1 MKRFGTS
8 FLLLAAAAPLAL
20 ATAAQAQDATS
31 SATSPDA
38 PQAAADADEAITVT
52 GSRLPST
59 DLTGPAPL
67 TILDRSEIEA
77 TGSTS
82 IGELVRELPVA
93 SASASDTAGRGNDG
107 SANVALRGLSAVNTL
122 VLVNGRR
129 MLSNSSAGTV
139 DLNSVPFEA
148 VDRVEVLQ
156 DGASA
161 VYGADAV
168 AGVVNIILR
177 RDYDGLLLKGGYGIS
192 SRGDLPNR
200 ELSGTFGRKF
210 DNGGFVFNA
219 SYRQTGGNLI
229 GDRPISR
236 DPDWR
241 SLGGRNFRDSA
252 PTTGTAFKGLDPTRP
267 GTIMILKDGVA
278 QGNTLG
284 DYRDAYFPGVFT
296 DVNGTQNDGI
306 NYWQYESSASEV
318 KQFNTTFAG
327 EYELGSRIKAFVESG
342 FSHRTSLGFLAPD
355 YFDGTITVSAAN
367 RFNPFGRDLVAYR
380 TLVEE
385 GLGAGRRSAVE
396 SNLYRIVAGLEG
408 ELGTTWHWDAS
419 ANIQHLNQYTD
430 SGKGV
435 VTSRLQRAVGP
446 DAACAAYAGCI
457 PINLFAGVGSITAAQ
472 LDSVSAQHFRDV
484 TADLHSFVANI
495 SGTVLPLWAGDL
507 NVALGAE
514 YREEG
519 FKQVQDNAPDYP
531 TQTPPFLPPTRKVS
545 EIYAEVGLPLLKD
558 VPFAYRLDI
567 EAAGRYSHYNA
578 FGDTWNPKVGVKWR
592 PYSDLLIRGSWGT
605 AFRAPTF
612 GEANST
618 QSRGYRPVTDP
629 CATAQYAALPGC
641 HGIQAPVT
649 TGTFVVTGGNPN
661 LQPETAK
668 TLTVGAVFT
677 PSFVPRL
684 SLTVDY
690 YHIKK
695 SNIIGIAD
703 VDYII
708 AQNAAGL
715 DYAGRVTRN
724 PDGSIYEMF
733 ATRDNLLDQSIKG
746 LDFGL
751 EYTTASGPWGKL
763 NARIDATYMSSYTLS
778 PAPNQPAVERIG
790 TYTTAIGTLPRW
802 KGNARLTWSLDDLTV
817 SYGVRYV
824 GGVRNDASLLVN
836 GVHLT
841 ADDYMQHDISVNYD
855 FAAAKAKLTLGVEN
869 IGDAM
874 PPFLEGNY
882 ANGFDNLIFNSR
894 GRFFYVRVQKG
905 F

>member
-8 FLLLAAAAPLAL
+8 FLLLAAAAPLAF
-20 ATAAQAQDATS
+20 ATAARAQDA
-31 SATSPDA
+31 A
-38 PQAAADADEAITVT
+38 PPAPSQDVPEAEAGEAIVVT

-59 DLTGPAPL
+59 DLTGAAPL
-67 TILDRSEIEA
+67 TILDRNEIEA

-129 MLSNSSAGTV
+129 MLSNSSGGTV

-161 VYGADAV
+161 VYGTDAV

-177 RDYDGLLLKGGYGIS
+177 RDFDGLLLKAGYGIT

-200 ELSGTFGRKF
+200 EFSGTFGRKF

-219 SYRQTGGNLI
+219 SYRETGGNLI

-241 SLGGRNFRDSA
+241 GMGGRNFRDSA

-267 GTIMILKDGVA
+267 DTIMIIKDGVA
-278 QGNTLG
+278 QGTTLA

-296 DVNGTQNDGI
+296 DASGTQNDGI
-306 NYWQYESSASEV
+306 NYWQYESSASEI

-327 EYELGSRIKAFVESG
+327 EYELGSGIKAFVESG

-355 YFDGTITVSAAN
+355 YFDGTITVSADN

-385 GLGAGRRSAVE
+385 GLSAGRRSAVE
-396 SNLYRIVAGLEG
+396 SNLYRIVTGLEG
-408 ELGTTWHWDAS
+408 QFGSTWRWDVS
-419 ANIQHLNQYTD
+419 ANLQHLNQYTD

-435 VTSRLQRAVGP
+435 VTARLQRAVGP
-446 DAACAAYAGCI
+446 DAACAAYTGCI
-457 PINLFAGVGSITAAQ
+457 PIDLFSAVGSITQAQ

-484 TADLHSFVANI
+484 TADLRSFVANV

-514 YREEG
+514 YREES

-531 TQTPPFLPPTRKVS
+531 TQTPPFLPPMRKVS
-545 EIYAEVGLPLLKD
+545 EVYAEVGLPLLKD
-558 VPFAYRLDI
+558 VPFFYRLDV

-578 FGDTWNPKVGVKWR
+578 FGDTWNPKVGIKWR

-629 CATAQYAALPGC
+629 CATAQYSALSGC

-661 LQPETAK
+661 LEPEKAK

-715 DYAGRVTRN
+715 DYVDRVTRN

-746 LDFGL
+746 IDIGL
-751 EYTTASGPWGKL
+751 EYTTTPASWGKL
-763 NARIDATYMSSYTLS
+763 NTRIDATYMYSYTLS

-802 KGNARLTWSLDDLTV
+802 KANARLTWSLDDLTV
-817 SYGVRYV
+817 SYGLRYV
-824 GGVRNDASLLVN
+824 GGVRNDASLLVD
-836 GVHLT
+836 GKHLM
-841 ADDYMQHDISVNYD
+841 ADSYLQNDISVSYD
-855 FAAAKAKLTLGVEN
+855 IDSAKAKMTLGVEN

-894 GRFFYVRVQKG
+894 GRFFYVRLQKG